1 MGQVFKGNKVC
12 VSGPQASEA
21 PDGSLVISLPGSC
34 SPSLSTWVLNR
45 GIYAR
50 MKALSL

>member
-21 PDGSLVISLPGSC
+21 PDGSLMISLSGSC
-34 SPSLSTWVLNR
+34 STGLSTWVLNR
-45 GIYAR
+45 GKYAR